1 MVRHGPM
8 RHRAICR
15 RGASVPHDT
24 TAGGGMSGL
33 KNVSQRHD
41 DALSRIGW
49 AELEH
54 LLVAYYRDVGWWVEH
69 AGTGG
74 SGARFDGGVDLRIRR
89 DAEFV
94 LVQCKHWNA
103 KQVPHNAVHELLG
116 LMVNEG
122 ASGGI
127 LFSSGE
133 FTRAAIDAAQ
143 RHGHVKLIDG
153 DVLRTMLGPL
163 PEPSAQAEAPAPARP
178 ALATRPPVAQ
188 THANR
193 WLWLVALICAIAFA
207 FIVRAILGRTA
218 DTAVEPPAE
227 TVRPTVQPTIV
238 VYAPQPAA
246 VAPAAKSRPQTEAE
260 IRESQRKA
268 DEAMRL
274 IEDRTPEM

>member
-1 MVRHGPM
+1 
-8 RHRAICR
+8 
-15 RGASVPHDT
+15 
-24 TAGGGMSGL
+24 MSGL

-41 DALSRIGW
+41 DASSRVGW

-74 SGARFDGGVDLRIRR
+74 TGARSDGGVDLRIRR

-122 ASGGI
+122 ATGAI
-127 LFSSGE
+127 LVSSGE

-153 DVLRTMLGPL
+153 DLLRAMLGPL
-163 PEPSAQAEAPAPARP
+163 PDRSPQAEAPAPEVPTAAR
-178 ALATRPPVAQ
+178 RPPIAAPR
-188 THANR
+188 ANR
-193 WLWLVALICAIAFA
+193 WLWLAALLCAIAFA
-207 FIVRAILGRTA
+207 VIVRAILARTA
-218 DTAVEPPAE
+218 DTAVEPPPE
-227 TVRPTVQPTIV
+227 TARPALRPIIV
-238 VYAPQPAA
+238 VDAPQPVEPA
-246 VAPAAKSRPQTEAE
+246 VAAGTPPRAQTGAE

-268 DEAMRL
+268 DEAVRH
-274 IEDRTPEM
+274 IEDDTPEM